1 MKKKHIFLAEDPTE
15 PELVLQVPSYLVS
28 VEYNPK
34 DPNILAGG
42 CYNGQVRE
50 NITDVLLLI

>member
-1 MKKKHIFLAEDPTE
+1 M
-15 PELVLQVPSYLVS
+15 VS

-42 CYNGQVRE
+42 CYNGQVSQPILCSLGTSPRSFLPAPV
-50 NITDVLLLI
+50 IKIYFMDH

>member
-1 MKKKHIFLAEDPTE
+1 MNTVDVFSIQYFQISDDPTE
-15 PELVLQVPSYLVS
+15 PSLTICPPSYMVS

-42 CYNGQVRE
+42 CYNGQVSQP
-50 NITDVLLLI
+50 V